1 MVVVLSIGKLSLG
14 QQRYYLDQ
22 VAQGIEDY
30 YSGTGEATGKWLA
43 SSDQLGLNGE
53 VDAAQLRAVLQAHDP
68 TDSYKLA
75 ATTNRK
81 IAGFDLTFSAPKSVS
96 VLWALGDPG
105 VNMAVRDAH
114 ERAIDA
120 ALAYL
125 EREATFTRRGHAG
138 LDVIETK
145 GLIAAGFRHRTSR
158 NGDPQLH
165 THVLVPN
172 VVQGVD
178 ERWGTLDAR
187 PLFTHRVTA
196 GYVYQAELRHQLTNT
211 LGVARTLVHKGAG
224 EIAGIPPELLRVFS
238 TRRAEIEER
247 LEILG
252 DTSATAARRAALET
266 RRPKLDV
273 DSQTLHA
280 QWLQQA
286 AALGYD
292 PQQLTAVL
300 GHAAPLALTEQHAFL
315 IDEHLASAQGLTEH
329 ASSFDR
335 KDVVRAMAGY
345 APTGVDAPQLQALA
359 DRFLRRPDVVTLGTE
374 TPTLRYS
381 TVELLDTETR
391 LVTTAVTRQR
401 EGAGYCPPA
410 RVNSVIH
417 QYPTLSDEQARLVA
431 DLTTSGNGVDVVV
444 AAAGTGKTF
453 ALNATRD
460 VWERCGYHVH
470 GAALAGRAAVELEH
484 TAHITSMTIARLTKH
499 IECQSLTPRD
509 VIVIDEAGMV
519 GTRTLAP
526 ILDAA
531 ARGGAKVVL
540 VGDDHQLPEID
551 AGGLLRGL
559 AARIPPVELVDN
571 RRQREP
577 WEQQAL
583 LELRSGAVEQA
594 LTAYAERGRIHTAP
608 DANTAK
614 RQLVDAWLDATRTG
628 AQSIMLAARTVDV
641 QDLNQLARAR
651 LAERGVVH
659 GPAIDVG
666 DQRFQKGDIVVML
679 RNDYDLDVRNGTLAT
694 ISKIHPRKNEFTVR
708 TDAGA
713 TQRLPAAYINA
724 GHIDHA
730 YAITIHKA
738 QGVSVDRAFV
748 LGSNDLYREI
758 GYVALSRGRLSNELY
773 LAAPE
778 PRLHA
783 HRLEKDAPPTRD
795 ALAETM
801 RRSRA
806 ETLGID
812 R

>member
-1 MVVVLSIGKLSLG
+1 MG

-30 YSGTGEATGKWLA
+30 YGGTGEATGRWLA
-43 SSDQLGLNGE
+43 SSDQLGLEGE
-53 VDAAQLRAVLQAHDP
+53 VDATELRAVLQAHDP

-81 IAGFDLTFSAPKSVS
+81 VAGFDLTFSAPKSVS

-105 VNMAVRDAH
+105 VNLAVRDAH
-114 ERAIDA
+114 EHAVNA
-120 ALAYL
+120 ALDYL
-125 EREATFTRRGHAG
+125 EREATFTRRGHGG
-138 LDVIETK
+138 LEVIETH

-178 ERWGTLDAR
+178 GRWGTLDAR
-187 PLFTHRVTA
+187 HLYAHRVTA
-196 GYVYQAELRHQLTNT
+196 GYLYQAELRHQLTNT
-211 LGVARTLVHKGAG
+211 LGVAWTPVQKGAG
-224 EIAGIPPELLRVFS
+224 EIAGIPPELLRAFS

-247 LEILG
+247 IEILG
-252 DTSATAARRAALET
+252 DTSAAASRRAALET
-266 RRPKLDV
+266 RRPKLDL
-273 DSQTLHA
+273 DSETLHA
-280 QWLQQA
+280 RWLDQA

-292 PQQLTAVL
+292 PQQLNAVL
-300 GHAAPLALTEQHAFL
+300 GHAAPLALTEQHASL
-315 IDEHLASAQGLTEH
+315 IDEQLASAQGLTAQ

-345 APTGVDAPQLQALA
+345 APTAVDARRIQALA
-359 DRFLRRPDVVTLGTE
+359 DGFLSRPDVVALGSDAAT
-374 TPTLRYS
+374 RFS
-381 TVELLDTETR
+381 TMELLDTETR
-391 LVTTAVTRQR
+391 LVTTAMARQR
-401 EGAGYCPPA
+401 EGAGYCPPS

-417 QYPTLSDEQARLVA
+417 QYPTLSDEQARLVEH
-431 DLTTSGNGVDVVV
+431 LTTSGNGVDVVV

-470 GAALAGRAAVELEH
+470 GAALAGRAAVELEQA
-484 TAHITSMTIARLTKH
+484 AHINSMTIARLTKH
-499 IECQSLTPRD
+499 LQHQALTPRD

-540 VGDDHQLPEID
+540 VGDDHQFPEID

-559 AARIPPVELVDN
+559 AARVPPVELIEN

-577 WEQQAL
+577 WEQRAL
-583 LELRSGAVEQA
+583 LELRSGDVEQA
-594 LTAYAERGRIHTAP
+594 LAAYAEHGRIHTAP
-608 DANTAK
+608 DAKAAA
-614 RQLVDAWLDATRTG
+614 RQLVDAWLDATQYG
-628 AQSIMLAARTVDV
+628 DQSIMLAARTAFVE
-641 QDLNQLARAR
+641 DLNRLARTR
-651 LAERGVVH
+651 LTESGELQGPVINVGGRSFQAGDRVVTLH
-659 GPAIDVG
+659 
-666 DQRFQKGDIVVML
+666 
-679 RNDYDLDVRNGTLAT
+679 NDDDLDVRNGTLAT
-694 ISKIHPRKNEFTVR
+694 VTKIHPRRGDLTIR
-708 TDAGA
+708 TDSGA
-713 TQRLPAAYINA
+713 TQRLPAAYLDA
-724 GHIDHA
+724 GHIDHG

-738 QGVSVDRAFV
+738 QGLTVDRAFV
-748 LGSNDLYREI
+748 LGSNVLHREL
-758 GYVALSRGRLSNELY
+758 GYVALSRGRVGNEIHLSASEL
-773 LAAPE
+773 
-778 PRLHA
+778 RIDA
-783 HRLEKDAPPTRD
+783 HGLEAGLPASTEV
-795 ALAETM
+795 LIESM
-801 RRSRA
+801 RKSRA